1 MMPSRA
7 LLVAS
12 LLPICAAWTCGAP
25 HLPVQQRVAAARG
38 SPSSIV
44 MQSLAEQMFGD
55 VFKGIKSGVDA
66 VGKAINQDEAVAAP
80 PPKPSGDAVATD
92 LDERAKSGDITFD
105 DFLTMSSAFAQ
116 LGDDKALGV
125 LPGQLSPAELA
136 ETRQKFQ
143 RHESIV
149 EVMLP
154 EERSDPDMLVEAVKE
169 GGTTPGPRLQR
180 LAQASG
186 QEATEVALFVM
197 QFEAMRES
205 TRRIAA
211 GEDPDEVNE
220 SMSAPPGANRQ
231 ARRNAKKAAK
241 RSAKKK
247 KM

>member
-1 MMPSRA
+1 MLYKVIAAA
-7 LLVAS
+7 LLVSSDALVISSAPRAAS
-12 LLPICAAWTCGAP
+12 ACA
-25 HLPVQQRVAAARG
+25 VR
-38 SPSSIV
+38 SPQPQ
-44 MQSLAEQMFGD
+44 MQSLAEEMFGD

-66 VGKAINQDEAVAAP
+66 VSKAIGSEEETAAAP
-80 PPKPSGDAVATD
+80 PPITGDAVATD
-92 LDERAKSGDITFD
+92 LDERAKTGDITFD
-105 DFLTMSSAFAQ
+105 DFMTMASAFAQ
-116 LGDDKALGV
+116 LGDSSVQGV
-125 LPGQLSPAELA
+125 MPSQLTPAELA
-136 ETRQKFQ
+136 ETREKFAK
-143 RHESIV
+143 HEAIV

-154 EERSDPDMLVEAVKE
+154 EERASPDLLVDAVKE
-169 GGTTPGPRLQR
+169 GGATPGPRLQR

-186 QEATEVALFVM
+186 QPETEVALFVM

-241 RSAKKK
+241 KSAKKN